1 MRHYEHSPRLAAR
14 QARGAPLR
22 NDFKDWLTAKS
33 ATVLPGGATG
43 KAIGYC
49 NNQWKPLTAFLLD
62 GRLELDNNRSER
74 SIKDFVI
81 GRKNWLFANT
91 PKGATASAT
100 IYSIVETA
108 KENGL
113 NPFQYLTFLF
123 EQLPN
128 VDISD
133 PAAIDRLLPASPD
146 LPDHIR
152 MTVKKK

>member
-1 MRHYEHSPRLAAR
+1 L
-14 QARGAPLR
+14 L

-74 SIKDFVI
+74 SIKPFVI

-91 PKGATASAT
+91 PKGASASAV

-113 NPFQYLTFLF
+113 NPMAYLTHVF
-123 EQLPN
+123 EQIPN
-128 VDISD
+128 VNTKD
-133 PAAIDRLLPASPD
+133 ATEIDKLLPTFKD
-146 LPDHIR
+146 LPDEVR
-152 MTVKKK
+152 MSEKKSP